1 MAARRKTKNITASQ
15 LHLQG
20 EFGTLVSVHDV
31 YHENVDRIFPENT
44 VNDSQIG
51 CSSNGGQQEDKSI
64 QNSVTKVSFCTIII
78 RLSQCTTVIT
88 TVHCAAQFFNTRSVI
103 TCCYM
108 DR

>member
-64 QNSVTKVSFCTIII
+64 QNSVTKVSFCTITFE
-78 RLSQCTTVIT
+78 S
-88 TVHCAAQFFNTRSVI
+88 VHNGDHNGTLRSTI
-103 TCCYM
+103 F
-108 DR
+108 